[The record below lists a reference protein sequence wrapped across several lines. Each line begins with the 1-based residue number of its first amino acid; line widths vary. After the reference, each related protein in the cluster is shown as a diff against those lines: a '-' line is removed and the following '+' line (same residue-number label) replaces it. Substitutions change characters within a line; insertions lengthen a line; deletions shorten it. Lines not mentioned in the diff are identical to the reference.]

1 MEKLLSQD
9 EIDALLKGM
18 DDGKVDLS
26 AAPKDS
32 AEAVRFDFANQDRII
47 RGRMPTLEI
56 LNDYFSR
63 LFRNTISM
71 ALRKVID
78 FSPRGIQMMKFGEFI
93 RALPVPCSLHVYK
106 MEPLRGHTLMV
117 LDPKLVFT
125 LVDIFLGGSGKT
137 NFRIEGRE
145 FTAVESRLIHKVVT
159 MILADLEKAWNTIHP
174 LTVHYVRSEIN
185 PQFVSIVSPSDL
197 VITIPFGL
205 ELDQFTG
212 LVTLVIPYST
222 IEPIKAKLYSGF
234 QSDQLEIDRSWIDR
248 FLDRLRNSEVEITVE
263 FSRSQVMAHELL
275 KLKEGD
281 ILPLGKGIE
290 ESLLA
295 RVQGVPKFYGKGGL
309 YGGNKAFQIEE
320 KIKSL

>member
-18 DDGKVDLS
+18 DDGKVDV
-26 AAPKDS
+26 ATAPKDS

-56 LNDYFSR
+56 LNDYLSR

-106 MEPLRGHTLMV
+106 MDPLRGHALLV

-137 NFRIEGRE
+137 SFRVEGRE
-145 FTAVESRLIHKVVT
+145 FTAVESRLIYKVVN
-159 MILADLEKAWNTIHP
+159 MILVDLEKAWNTIHP
-174 LTVHYVRSEIN
+174 LTVNYVRSEIN

-234 QSDQLEIDRSWIDR
+234 QSDQLEVDKNWMQR
-248 FLDRLRNSEVEITVE
+248 FADHLKNSEVEVTVE
-263 FSRSQVMAHELL
+263 FSRSQIMAHELM

-290 ESLLA
+290 ESLMA
-295 RVQGVPKFYGKGGL
+295 KVQGVPKFFGKGGI
-309 YGGNKAFQIEE
+309 YGANKAFQIEE
-320 KIKSL
+320 KIKSI